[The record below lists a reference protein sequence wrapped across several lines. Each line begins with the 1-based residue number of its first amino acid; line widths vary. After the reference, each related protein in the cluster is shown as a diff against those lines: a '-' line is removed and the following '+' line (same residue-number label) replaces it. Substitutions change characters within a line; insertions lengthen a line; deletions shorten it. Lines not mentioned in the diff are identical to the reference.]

1 MKKCVMQLGFVNV
14 NPQQIFPVLNFSFLS
29 AKASEEKLFIC
40 NHFGIQLDN
49 PTTILQQEEA
59 KVFFRDLDD
68 SKLYDFFFRATSF
81 KKAFE
86 DYGNAKVVS
95 FMMALIFL
103 ASLTFYMCHTRCRR
117 S

>member
-1 MKKCVMQLGFVNV
+1 MQLGFVNV

-59 KVFFRDLDD
+59 KVFFRDLND

-81 KKAFE
+81 KKIFE
-86 DYGNAKVVS
+86 YYGNAKVVC